1 MAEIN
6 FGLTA
11 EAVRK
16 LAMRKNEVPQSVYDY
31 IDEQIETAASV
42 DGRMSTVIDLT
53 NVGTKLSD
61 AQILQIIKHYRQRD
75 FDTSE
80 FDVISDS
87 MMINWLEK
95 PW

>member
-1 MAEIN
+1 MAEVN

-16 LAMRKNEVPQSVYDY
+16 VAMRKNEVPQSVYDY
-31 IDEQIETAASV
+31 IDEQIEKAASI
-42 DGRMSTVIDLT
+42 DGKMSIVIDLT
-53 NVGTKLSD
+53 GAGVKLND
-61 AQILQIIKHYRQRD
+61 VQILQIIKHYRQLD
-75 FDTSE
+75 FETSE

>member
-11 EAVRK
+11 DAVRK
-16 LAMRKNEVPQSVYDY
+16 LAMKKNEVPQSVYDY

-42 DGRMSTVIDLT
+42 DGKMSTVIDLT
-53 NVGTKLSD
+53 QTGTKLND

-80 FDVISDS
+80 FDVISNS

>member
-11 EAVRK
+11 DAVRK
-16 LAMRKNEVPQSVYDY
+16 LAMKKNEVPQSVYDY

-42 DGRMSTVIDLT
+42 NGKMSTVIDLT
-53 NVGTKLSD
+53 QTGTKLND

-80 FDVISDS
+80 FDVISNS

>member
-16 LAMRKNEVPQSVYDY
+16 VAMKKNEVPQSVYDY
-31 IDEQIETAASV
+31 IDEQIEKAASV
-42 DGRMSTVIDLT
+42 DGKMSTVIDLT
-53 NVGTKLSD
+53 DVGTKLND

>member
-11 EAVRK
+11 DAVRK
-16 LAMRKNEVPQSVYDY
+16 LAMKKNELPQSVYDY

-42 DGRMSTVIDLT
+42 DGKMSTVIDLT
-53 NVGTKLSD
+53 QTGTKLND

-75 FDTSE
+75 FNTSE
-80 FDVISDS
+80 FDVISNS

>member
-16 LAMRKNEVPQSVYDY
+16 LAMKKNEVPQSVYDY
-31 IDEQIETAASV
+31 IDEQIEKAASV
-42 DGRMSTVIDLT
+42 DGKMSTVIDLT
-53 NVGTKLSD
+53 SVGVKLND
-61 AQILQIIKHYRQRD
+61 AQILQIIKHYRQLD

-80 FDVISDS
+80 FDVISDN

-95 PW
+95 LW

>member
-6 FGLTA
+6 FGITA
-11 EAVRK
+11 GAVRK
-16 LAMRKNEVPQSVYDY
+16 VAMKKNEVPQSVYDY

-42 DGRMSTVIDLT
+42 NGKMSTVIDLT
-53 NVGTKLSD
+53 QTGTKLND

>member
-1 MAEIN
+1 MTEIN

-16 LAMRKNEVPQSVYDY
+16 VAMKKNEVPQSVYDY
-31 IDEQIETAASV
+31 IDEQIEQAASV
-42 DGRMSTVIDLT
+42 DGKMSTVIDLT
-53 NVGTKLSD
+53 QTGTKLND

-80 FDVISDS
+80 FDMINDS

>member
-16 LAMRKNEVPQSVYDY
+16 VAMKKNEVPQSVYDY
-31 IDEQIETAASV
+31 IDEQIEKAASV
-42 DGRMSTVIDLT
+42 DGKMSTVIDLT
-53 NVGTKLSD
+53 DVGTKLND

-75 FDTSE
+75 FNTSE

>member
-1 MAEIN
+1 MAEVN

-16 LAMRKNEVPQSVYDY
+16 LAMKKNEVPQSVYDY
-31 IDEQIETAASV
+31 IDEQIEKAASV
-42 DGRMSTVIDLT
+42 DGKMSTVIDLT
-53 NVGTKLSD
+53 SVGVKLND
-61 AQILQIIKHYRQRD
+61 AQILQMIKHYRRLD
-75 FDTSE
+75 FETSE

>member
-11 EAVRK
+11 DAVRK
-16 LAMRKNEVPQSVYDY
+16 LAMKKNEVPQSVYDY

-42 DGRMSTVIDLT
+42 DGKMSTVIDLT
-53 NVGTKLSD
+53 QTGTKLND

-75 FDTSE
+75 FNTSE
-80 FDVISDS
+80 FDVISNS

>member
-16 LAMRKNEVPQSVYDY
+16 LAMKKNEVPQSVYDY
-31 IDEQIETAASV
+31 IDEQIEKAAAV
-42 DGRMSTVIDLT
+42 DGKMSTVIDLT
-53 NVGTKLSD
+53 DTGVKLND
-61 AQILQIIKHYRQRD
+61 AQILQIIKHYRQLD
-75 FDTSE
+75 FGTSE
-80 FDVISDS
+80 FDTISGS

-95 PW
+95 LW

>member
-1 MAEIN
+1 MAEVN

-16 LAMRKNEVPQSVYDY
+16 VAMKKNEVPQSVYDY

-42 DGRMSTVIDLT
+42 DGKMSTVIDLT
-53 NVGTKLSD
+53 QTGTKLND

>member
-1 MAEIN
+1 MTDIN

-16 LAMRKNEVPQSVYDY
+16 VAMKKNEVPQSVYDY

-42 DGRMSTVIDLT
+42 NGKMSTVIDLT
-53 NVGTKLSD
+53 QTGTKLND